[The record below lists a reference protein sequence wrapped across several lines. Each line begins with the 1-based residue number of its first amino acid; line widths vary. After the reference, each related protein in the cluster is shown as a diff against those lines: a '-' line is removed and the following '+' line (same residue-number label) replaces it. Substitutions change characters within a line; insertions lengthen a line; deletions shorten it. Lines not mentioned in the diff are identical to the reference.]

1 MVKIYLDAGHGGKDS
16 GAAANGIKEKD
27 IVLDLC
33 KRIEKGLQDYENTEI
48 LMSRSSDVFLTLDER
63 TDKANAWKA
72 DVLLSVHVNSSTST
86 IAKGFESYRYPN
98 SGAATVA
105 FQNVL
110 HQEIVNKIGSTV
122 TIRGKKQENFHML
135 RESNMKAILTENL
148 FISNAS
154 DANLL
159 KDNSFL
165 QKIADGH
172 IIGFEKFLGL
182 KKKSTEPPRE
192 PLTDKLYRVQ
202 VGAFEERKNAE
213 ELMNDLLK
221 QGYRPV
227 IKYE

>member
-1 MVKIYLDAGHGGKDS
+1 LDAGHGGKDS

>member
-33 KRIEKGLQDYENTEI
+33 KRIEKGLQVYENTEI

-72 DVLLSVHVNSSTST
+72 DVLLSVHVNSATT
-86 IAKGFESYRYPN
+86 TAAKGYEDYIYPN
-98 SGAATVA
+98 AGAPTIA
-105 FQNVL
+105 FQNVM
-110 HQEIVNKIGSTV
+110 HQEIINKIGSTV
-122 TIRGKKQENFHML
+122 TIRGKKQANFHML

-154 DANLL
+154 DAKLL
-159 KDNSFL
+159 KDDSFL
-165 QKIADGH
+165 QRIADGH
-172 IIGFEKFLGL
+172 IIGLEKFLGL
-182 KKKSTEPPRE
+182 KKKSTEPPRTPTTE
-192 PLTDKLYRVQ
+192 KLYKVQ

-213 ELMNDLLK
+213 ELLNDLLK